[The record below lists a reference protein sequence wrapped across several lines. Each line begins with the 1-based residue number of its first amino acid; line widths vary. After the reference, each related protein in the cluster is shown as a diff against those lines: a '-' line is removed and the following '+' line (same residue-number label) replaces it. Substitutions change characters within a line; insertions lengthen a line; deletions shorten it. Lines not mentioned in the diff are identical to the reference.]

1 MYKETMHHEAGEDL
15 EHGQSTIPKTAV
27 SISDLETAMAEFL
40 GVRSP
45 RPQAV
50 QSSPSA
56 SSRNSTRKPKPVR
69 VSNVFLDGAFAEIE
83 MNGTETSTKRN
94 TGNEDFGDQIE
105 DEELRAF
112 CRRQYGP
119 ALDRFAQR
127 NFGIS
132 PSDDYEDTEEDK
144 ELRAFCRRM
153 YGPSIDKFVER
164 NFGLD
169 ADGNP
174 LASSS
179 ASKDASKAASSKK
192 KSATLKR

>member
-45 RPQAV
+45 RPQ
-50 QSSPSA
+50 SSPSA
-56 SSRNSTRKPKPVR
+56 STRNSTRKPKPVR

-105 DEELRAF
+105 DEELPCILSAPIR
-112 CRRQYGP
+112 
-119 ALDRFAQR
+119 
-127 NFGIS
+127 
-132 PSDDYEDTEEDK
+132 PS
-144 ELRAFCRRM
+144 A
-153 YGPSIDKFVER
+153 
-164 NFGLD
+164 
-169 ADGNP
+169 
-174 LASSS
+174 
-179 ASKDASKAASSKK
+179 
-192 KSATLKR
+192 